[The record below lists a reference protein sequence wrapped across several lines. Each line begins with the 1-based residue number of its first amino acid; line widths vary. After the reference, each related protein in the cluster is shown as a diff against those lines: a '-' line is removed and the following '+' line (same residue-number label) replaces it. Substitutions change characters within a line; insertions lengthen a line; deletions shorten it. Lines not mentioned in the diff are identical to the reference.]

1 MHVSFASLNAF
12 IISYSQSDFFGKV
25 IILGLIGLSV
35 ICWIVLLHKLW
46 MIRKVRKISQA
57 FQNALELN
65 KEALLTVDLSVFP
78 KPKSAAIPH
87 PYAKIFH
94 ALKQKTMEILNK
106 NHYFLTQGGQTKAPV
121 YLTAS
126 DLELVE
132 AHVMTTI
139 SAQNKE
145 LEKNLFILSTIVT
158 LAPFMGLLGTVWGIL
173 MTFSGLHEGGAVSSN
188 SAILGGL
195 STALATTVLGLIIA
209 IPALVSYNYFKNTL
223 RVFGSD
229 MDDFLSHLISTIEL
243 QYKKVE

>member
-1 MHVSFASLNAF
+1 MYVSFASLNAF
-12 IISYSQSDFFGKV
+12 VISYSQSDFFGKV

-35 ICWIVLLHKLW
+35 LCWIVLLHKLW
-46 MIRKVRKISQA
+46 IISKVRKFSQA
-57 FQNALELN
+57 FQKALELN

-78 KPKSAAIPH
+78 KPKSDGIPH

-106 NHYFLTQGGQTKAPV
+106 NHYFLRQGGQSKGAV
-121 YLTAS
+121 YLTKS

-139 SAQNKE
+139 SLQNKE
-145 LEKNLFILSTIVT
+145 LEKNLFVLSTIVT

-209 IPALVSYNYFKNTL
+209 IPALVSYNYFKNAL

>member
-1 MHVSFASLNAF
+1 
-12 IISYSQSDFFGKV
+12 
-25 IILGLIGLSV
+25 
-35 ICWIVLLHKLW
+35 

-78 KPKSAAIPH
+78 KPKSSAVPH

-126 DLELVE
+126 DLDLVE

-145 LEKNLFILSTIVT
+145 LEKNLFILSTIIT

-209 IPALVSYNYFKNTL
+209 IPALISYNYFRNAL
-223 RVFGSD
+223 RIFGSD